1 MEAREHTD
9 FTMQDFE
16 TKAQE
21 LLHIMLNI
29 CEARMLTTEKA
40 NSPMGA
46 TLAEAALTVKAS
58 IRTFVFI
65 ERLPGE

>member
-9 FTMQDFE
+9 FTMQDFDK
-16 TKAQE
+16 KAQE
-21 LLHIMLNI
+21 LLHIMLTI
-29 CEARMLTTEKA
+29 CEARMLTAEKV
-40 NSPMGA
+40 NSPVGA
-46 TLAEAALTVKAS
+46 TLTEAALAIKAS

>member
-1 MEAREHTD
+1 METREHTV
-9 FTMQDFE
+9 TIQDFE
-16 TKAQE
+16 NKAQE
-21 LLHIMLNI
+21 LLHIMLTM
-29 CEARMLTTEKA
+29 CEERMLAAEKV

-46 TLAEAALTVKAS
+46 ALAEAALAVKAS

>member
-21 LLHIMLNI
+21 LLHIMLTI
-29 CEARMLTTEKA
+29 CEKRMLTAEKL
-40 NSPMGA
+40 NSPVGA
-46 TLAEAALTVKAS
+46 SLAEAALAVNAS

>member
-1 MEAREHTD
+1 METRERTV
-9 FTMQDFE
+9 TIQDFE
-16 TKAQE
+16 NKAQE
-21 LLHIMLNI
+21 LLHIMLTM
-29 CEARMLTTEKA
+29 CEERMLAAEKV

-46 TLAEAALTVKAS
+46 ALAEAALAVKAS